1 MHILCISLTEKQ
13 NQGARAIQFA
23 KVVSA
28 LHKQGATITVIT
40 RQNDKLADLKS
51 PGTRIIYA
59 DPGRNTD
66 SKNKSG
72 SLFSRIAGKM
82 FPTRENSTRLA
93 VAKAMEVVERERPD
107 CIFSSSNPVASHF
120 AGLEV
125 ARKTGLPWLASFSDP
140 KPSTMLPP
148 PYGSRLKRLIPKT
161 YTYGLRKV
169 LHHCDAVHMPTS
181 LCIEATEKYY
191 HISLSEKSVVI
202 PPIGETAYLVKRQ
215 AGNGYLVHLGSITKR
230 LSAAFLSA
238 IATFSKES
246 PERMNEVL
254 FVGKHQTKTASL
266 MTKAGLG
273 QISETKPQ
281 VSHNHALDI
290 VSEAGAVLILEADMT
305 YSHALPSK
313 FAEAAFS
320 GTPIL
325 AVTPAKSAVREY
337 LNTYGGGVA
346 ATHSA
351 EDIIRALRE
360 VFNSTP
366 EDLNKMQNEQKALAE
381 NFSFDE
387 VGKNYMDAF
396 KRIIAQKNCTQT
408 TSG

>member
-1 MHILCISLTEKQ
+1 
-13 NQGARAIQFA
+13 
-23 KVVSA
+23 
-28 LHKQGATITVIT
+28 
-40 RQNDKLADLKS
+40 
-51 PGTRIIYA
+51 
-59 DPGRNTD
+59 
-66 SKNKSG
+66 
-72 SLFSRIAGKM
+72 
-82 FPTRENSTRLA
+82 
-93 VAKAMEVVERERPD
+93 
-107 CIFSSSNPVASHF
+107 
-120 AGLEV
+120 
-125 ARKTGLPWLASFSDP
+125 
-140 KPSTMLPP
+140 
-148 PYGSRLKRLIPKT
+148 
-161 YTYGLRKV
+161 
-169 LHHCDAVHMPTS
+169 
-181 LCIEATEKYY
+181 
-191 HISLSEKSVVI
+191 
-202 PPIGETAYLVKRQ
+202 
-215 AGNGYLVHLGSITKR
+215 
-230 LSAAFLSA
+230 
-238 IATFSKES
+238 
-246 PERMNEVL
+246 
-254 FVGKHQTKTASL
+254 

-396 KRIIAQKNCTQT
+396 KRIIAQ
-408 TSG
+408 